1 MQYIFN
7 SISLVEDKNGGQY
20 VSTLA
25 SLAGDPN
32 DRGFKLPFFNPQII
46 NAVIAAKAK
55 GENPSFTLD
64 AEIEEETV
72 QLGAVYFRRASDA
85 NGKLLDTPAIDTAT
99 NKPAL
104 YRKIRV
110 HTIFQYSMHDAFYVE
125 GERKGMR
132 IMEDVYENGQKVSRP
147 AKAFDL
153 DDFGRPIRK
162 YMNGWAPEERK
173 NQILK
178 TFFILAPQEYQDA
191 AVATEA
197 PTQQQQTAQSEPS
210 LQNAAEGLFGGQAQ
224 QQQQASAANEV
235 NPLAQ

>member
-7 SISLVEDKNGGQY
+7 SISLEEDKNGGKY

-55 GENPSFTLD
+55 GENPSFQLD

-85 NGKLLDTPAIDTAT
+85 NGRLLDTPAIDTAT
-99 NKPAL
+99 NKPAV

-178 TFFILAPQEYQDA
+178 TFFMLAPQEYQDA

-197 PTQQQQTAQSEPS
+197 PTQQQAPAPEPS
-210 LQNAAEGLFGGQAQ
+210 LQNAAEGLFGGGQAQ
-224 QQQQASAANEV
+224 QGQQAQAANAV
-235 NPLAQ
+235 DPLAQ

>member
-7 SISLVEDKNGGQY
+7 SIQLASDKNGGEY

-25 SLAGDPN
+25 SKASDPG

-46 NAVIAAKAK
+46 NAVKASLAK
-55 GENPSFTLD
+55 GEKPSFTLD
-64 AEIEEETV
+64 AEIDEVTV
-72 QLGAVYFRRASDA
+72 HLGAVYFRRATDQQ
-85 NGKLLDTPAIDTAT
+85 GHLLDTPAIDPAT

-110 HTIFQYSMHDAFYVE
+110 HTIFQYAMHDAFYVE

-132 IMEDVYENGQKVSRP
+132 IMEDVYENGQRVSRP

-153 DDFGRPIRK
+153 DDFGRPIRN
-162 YMNGWAPEERK
+162 YMNSWSPEERK
-173 NQILK
+173 NQILQ

-197 PTQQQQTAQSEPS
+197 PAQQQQAAQPEPS
-210 LQNAAEGLFGGQAQ
+210 LQNAAEGLFGGPAQ
-224 QQQQASAANEV
+224 PQQQAPAANAV
-235 NPLAQ
+235 DPLA